1 MVHRVWNGQ
10 AHMPSVMDSQIEIV
24 RGEGAYVWDSQGKKY
39 FDGSASLWHA
49 NIGHGRKE
57 LAEAA
62 HRQMLELETYHTFG
76 RFINE
81 PARTLADRLAAMS
94 PIENPKVIFN
104 SGGSDAI
111 DVACKLARRYWQ
123 AAGHTERTVIVSR
136 DTSYHGLHAFGTAI
150 AGLEPNREG
159 YGTESLVPDTA
170 RVSANDPVKLEEQI
184 LALGPERI
192 AAFVAE
198 PVIGAG
204 GVIGPADGYFETV
217 QRLAKEHGFLF
228 IADEVITGFG
238 RTGKMFASE
247 RYSLDPDIHTM
258 AKGLTSGYAP
268 LGGIQIAERVWE
280 PFFTGGKDAPAFR
293 HGVTYSGH
301 ATACAVAHA
310 NLDVLEREDLVERA
324 GKLEDVLADEL
335 DALRDVD
342 GIVEVRSRAGFLGA
356 VTFAEGIVNE
366 TIVRRVED
374 RGVILRALPGNALQ
388 ISPPFVA
395 EPEDLAHTATAIREA
410 VEEG

>member
-1 MVHRVWNGQ
+1 SRAPASW
-10 AHMPSVMDSQIEIV
+10 AS
-24 RGEGAYVWDSQGKKY
+24 
-39 FDGSASLWHA
+39 SA
-49 NIGHGRKE
+49 
-57 LAEAA
+57 
-62 HRQMLELETYHTFG
+62 
-76 RFINE
+76 
-81 PARTLADRLAAMS
+81 LAAMS

-123 AAGHTERTVIVSR
+123 AVGETERTVIVSR

-159 YGTESLVPDTA
+159 YGTESLVPDTV
-170 RVSANDPVKLEEQI
+170 RVSANDPARLEEQI
-184 LALGPERI
+184 LAIGPQRI

-280 PFFTGGKDAPAFR
+280 PFFTGGEEAPAFR

-310 NLDVLEREDLVERA
+310 NLDVLEREDLVDRA
-324 GKLEDVLADEL
+324 GKLEDVLATEL
-335 DALRDVD
+335 DTLVGVD
-342 GIVEVRSRAGFLGA
+342 GIAEVRSRAGFLGA
-356 VTFAEGIVNE
+356 VKFTEDLVSE
-366 TIVRRVED
+366 TIVRRAAE
-374 RGVILRALPGNALQ
+374 RGVILRALPDNALQ

-395 EPEDLAHTATAIREA
+395 EPEDLALTVSAIRESVA
-410 VEEG
+410 EG

>member
-1 MVHRVWNGQ
+1 
-10 AHMPSVMDSQIEIV
+10 MPSVMDSQIEIV
-24 RGEGAYVWDSQGKKY
+24 KGEGSYVWDSAGKKY
-39 FDGSASLWHA
+39 FDATASLWYA
-49 NIGHGRKE
+49 NIGHGRRE

-62 HRQMLELETYHTFG
+62 YNQMLQLETFHTFG

-123 AAGHTERTVIVSR
+123 AVGETERTIILSR
-136 DTSYHGLHAFGTAI
+136 DSSYHGLHAFGTAI
-150 AGLEPNREG
+150 AGLQPNREG

-170 RVSANDPVKLEEQI
+170 RVSANDPAELEKQI
-184 LALGPERI
+184 EAIGGHRI

-204 GVIGPADGYFETV
+204 GVIGPAEGYFETA
-217 QRLAKEHGFLF
+217 QRLAQDHGFLF

-238 RTGKMFASE
+238 RTGKMFGSQ
-247 RYSLDPDIHTM
+247 RYDLKPDIHTM

-268 LGGIQIAERVWE
+268 LGGIQIAERVWD
-280 PFFTGGKDAPAFR
+280 PFFNRGADSPAFR

-335 DALRDVD
+335 DTLVGVD

-356 VTFAEGIVNE
+356 VRFVEELRNE

-374 RGVILRALPGNALQ
+374 RGIILRALPDNAIQ
-388 ISPPFVA
+388 MSPPFVA
-395 EPEDLAHTATAIREA
+395 EPEDLALTVSAIREA
-410 VEEG
+410 VQQG